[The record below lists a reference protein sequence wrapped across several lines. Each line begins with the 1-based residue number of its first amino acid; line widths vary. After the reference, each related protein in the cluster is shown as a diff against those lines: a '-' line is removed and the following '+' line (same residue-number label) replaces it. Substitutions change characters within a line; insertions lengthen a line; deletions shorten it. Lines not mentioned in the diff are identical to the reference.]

1 MNGISSARLTVPKAT
16 AGEITRKRLI
26 DSVLGSSKDFIYIHA
41 GPGYGKTTLLSQL
54 AALSDNPVWLTLAGE
69 SDLFEFV
76 DSFNKAIR
84 HAIPEYEF
92 AVSEFMPFSEKENFI
107 IILSNAL
114 ISSVENLGR
123 SFDIFLDDIHTVR
136 DQKTKELIACFL
148 KYSPVGIRF
157 LLGSREEKWQ
167 ELMPLYLKGKVFEV
181 QQKEL
186 AFSKEETVRLTGLD
200 EDEIYDITEG
210 WPLAVN
216 SFKVLLENGVAPYD
230 ITVKGKQALYSY
242 LFYECVNRMSPE
254 IVSFLN
260 ATACFEELDSQML
273 DTVMNRKNTRLIL
286 DSLVSRNIFIT
297 KTDNGYYRYHAL
309 FRACL
314 LESADDALHLA
325 LRQKAGQYYFENRD
339 YSKAVEYAVILND
352 KEFLKRIILASY
364 RDLLNTGNYNELRLW
379 FTALGEDIAP
389 ASLELLLAKG
399 SYLSSIGNFIEA
411 KACLDEA
418 IPGLEPQ
425 NRALYTEAMVHKA
438 RVLRNC
444 ASFEESNELLDELLL
459 KLDNPVSETG
469 YSIVIEKL
477 YNLCW
482 NSQIDEAF
490 NLGQHM
496 IEECSR
502 AGNLRIKSWFERY
515 MSAVSFF
522 KGNMSM
528 SVYYYE
534 KSLELSEDEREHL
547 DMHSIGVYAAKAYQ
561 MLGKRE
567 RSLTVLS
574 EELRKMRTGG
584 KYEEMWSGYLFAAE
598 IHYQNTSI
606 DISNGKSASYDVTK
620 KYFELSNEYAPLFRK
635 TEFQIQWAKL
645 LRLTYSLMFSDLPK
659 KKILDEISAEY
670 PLAGDYLKSIV
681 LARLLGYFA
690 ATHDYPSA
698 ATCAKECIEVG
709 VKSKTYL
716 HSTVSYG
723 MLARI
728 SLTAKQYEDAAKYTG
743 EYLRLCY
750 ENGIYEY
757 FSARKDYDPIL
768 QFADSY
774 GIEDNIAKEMME
786 FCGYKPQKAYIKT
799 FGGFAVLASRER
811 QRPLK
816 MRTKRERELLAFVL
830 SAGAQGVTK
839 EQICDAVWP
848 DTESNNVKKLI
859 GVYLSYIN
867 NDLAELGIENA
878 IICHHRQY
886 IVSRDEIKCDFE
898 LFEKVSESFKST
910 GNLSDGQ
917 RVLDLYMGEYLSDF
931 EAFWATA
938 KRIKY
943 QNIKDEVARCMKNA
957 HNRVCI
963 PDTSE

>member
-1 MNGISSARLTVPKAT
+1 MNGISSARLTAPKA
-16 AGEITRKRLI
+16 AVSEITRQKLI
-26 DSVLGSSKDFIYIHA
+26 DSVLECNKDYIYIHA

-76 DSFNKAIR
+76 DSFCKAIR
-84 HAIPEYEF
+84 HAIPDYEF
-92 AVSEFMPFSEKENFI
+92 AISEFIPFSEKENFI
-107 IILSNAL
+107 IILANAL
-114 ISSVENLGR
+114 ISSVESLGQ
-123 SFDIFLDDIHTVR
+123 SFDIFLDDVHTVR
-136 DQKTKELIACFL
+136 NQKIKDLIACFL
-148 KYSPVGIRF
+148 KYSPAGIRYF
-157 LLGSREEKWQ
+157 LGSREEKWQ
-167 ELMPLYLKGKVFEV
+167 ELMPLYLKGKLLEV
-181 QQKEL
+181 GQNEL

-200 EDEIYDITEG
+200 EDEIYNTTEG

-216 SFKVLLENGVAPYD
+216 SFKVLLENGVAPSD

-242 LFYECVNRMSPE
+242 LIYECINRMSPE
-254 IVSFLN
+254 IVAFLN

-273 DTVMNRKNTRLIL
+273 DAVMNRKNTRLIL

-314 LESADDALHLA
+314 LETANDSLHLT
-325 LRQKAGQYYFENRD
+325 LRQKAGRYYFENQD
-339 YSKAVEYAVILND
+339 YSKAAEYALVLND
-352 KEFLKRIILASY
+352 KDLLKKIILASY
-364 RDLLNTGNYNELRLW
+364 RDLLKTGNYNELRLW
-379 FTALGEDIAP
+379 FTALGEDIAS
-389 ASLELLLAKG
+389 ASPELLLAKG
-399 SYLSSIGNFIEA
+399 SFLSSMGNFIEA
-411 KACLDEA
+411 KACLDAA

-425 NRALYTEAMVHKA
+425 DRLLYTEAMVHKA

-444 ASFEESNELLDELLL
+444 VSFEESNKLLDELLS
-459 KLDNPVSETG
+459 KLDSPVSETG

-490 NLGQHM
+490 NLGQRM

-528 SVYYYE
+528 SVNYYE

-567 RSLTVLS
+567 RSLTVLT
-574 EELRKMRTGG
+574 EELRKMRTSG

-635 TEFQIQWAKL
+635 TEFQMQWTKL

-659 KKILDEISAEY
+659 KKILEEISAEY

-690 ATHDYPSA
+690 ATQDYPSA
-698 ATCAKECIEVG
+698 AACAKECIAVG

-716 HSTVSYG
+716 HSTASYG
-723 MLARI
+723 MLARLAL
-728 SLTAKQYEDAAKYTG
+728 SAKQYEDAAKYIG

-774 GIEDNIAKEMME
+774 GIENNIAKEMME
-786 FCGYKPQKAYIKT
+786 FCGYKSKKAYIKT
-799 FGGFAVLASRER
+799 FGGFAVLALREM

-816 MRTKRERELLAFVL
+816 MRTKRERELLAFLL

-839 EQICDAVWP
+839 EEICDAVWP
-848 DTESNNVKKLI
+848 DTESNNIKKLI
-859 GVYLSYIN
+859 GVNLTYIN
-867 NDLAELGIENA
+867 KNLAELGIESAVVCQN
-878 IICHHRQY
+878 RRY
-886 IVSRDEIKCDFE
+886 IVSRAEIECDFE
-898 LFEKVSESFKST
+898 LFEKAAESFKST

-917 RVLDLYMGEYLSDF
+917 RVLDLYTGEYLSDF

-943 QNIKDEVARCMKNA
+943 QNIKDEVAVNMKKA
-957 HNRVCI
+957 
-963 PDTSE
+963 P